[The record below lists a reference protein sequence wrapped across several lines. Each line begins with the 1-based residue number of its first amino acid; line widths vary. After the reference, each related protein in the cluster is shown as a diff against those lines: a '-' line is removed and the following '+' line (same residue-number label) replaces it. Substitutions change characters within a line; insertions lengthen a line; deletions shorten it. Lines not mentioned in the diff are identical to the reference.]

1 MFVETRTLRC
11 WEMVYASS
19 AKRASAT
26 LRALLRVLL
35 EMNFHCLIV
44 FKMVWIS
51 VEVLASRIW
60 SIALMVFV
68 WFVCGCSISSGLGEQ
83 VQPTA
88 QGRFDLV
95 FCKEVL
101 VWFWGD
107 DPWPAF
113 EVVFFEEITRVA
125 RGGFDFF
132 KLGLSERDEARFVCL
147 VHWVFRVGLL
157 MG

>member
-1 MFVETRTLRC
+1 
-11 WEMVYASS
+11 
-19 AKRASAT
+19 
-26 LRALLRVLL
+26 
-35 EMNFHCLIV
+35 MNFHCLIV

-95 FCKEVL
+95 ASEPPDGEEEDQQGNPTA
-101 VWFWGD
+101 WFNTEL
-107 DPWPAF
+107 
-113 EVVFFEEITRVA
+113 EVVGKVA
-125 RGGFDFF
+125 ED
-132 KLGLSERDEARFVCL
+132 DEAEEENQWPSEDGEECVSC
-147 VHWVFRVGLL
+147 HVGYDLSL
-157 MG
+157 MM

>member
-1 MFVETRTLRC
+1 
-11 WEMVYASS
+11 
-19 AKRASAT
+19 
-26 LRALLRVLL
+26 
-35 EMNFHCLIV
+35 
-44 FKMVWIS
+44 
-51 VEVLASRIW
+51 
-60 SIALMVFV
+60 MVFV

>member
-1 MFVETRTLRC
+1 MLD
-11 WEMVYASS
+11 
-19 AKRASAT
+19 
-26 LRALLRVLL
+26 
-35 EMNFHCLIV
+35 
-44 FKMVWIS
+44 
-51 VEVLASRIW
+51 
-60 SIALMVFV
+60 
-68 WFVCGCSISSGLGEQ
+68 CSISSGLGEQ

-132 KLGLSERDEARFVCL
+132 KLGLCERDEARFAV
-147 VHWVFRVGLL
+147 VHCGICVVGFLSSREAFL
-157 MG
+157 W